1 MTTNPVTAIQVPAN
15 TPGEV
20 TCQEVEGKQAYT
32 VYQFQSI
39 CGALICSSVRE
50 SESRDEGRTKVGGR
64 GETRMV
70 MGVCT
75 EILQLPPIDM
85 PPPIDM
91 AEDVVAEAAALVAVM
106 AMDIVEESMP
116 LMVLMIEAWFG

>member
-1 MTTNPVTAIQVPAN
+1 
-15 TPGEV
+15 
-20 TCQEVEGKQAYT
+20 
-32 VYQFQSI
+32 
-39 CGALICSSVRE
+39 
-50 SESRDEGRTKVGGR
+50 
-64 GETRMV
+64 MV